1 MAVEEKKRK
10 HKDKSE
16 KKSKKKHKSSKSI
29 EVPSSS
35 TEVLTTVISS
45 ESSSSSSFSEV
56 IARLYIH
63 LAPMWAGK
71 VMEGVNEQL
80 NAFLMKYVPEV
91 DGIVLA
97 HSDVKFV
104 TDKGKVMYDSPFC
117 HFFISVKF
125 LVWKPKKGTKLVGR
139 INLQS
144 EDHIGL
150 LIYGT
155 FNASIPKSRIPSSTY
170 EWKVN
175 EEDDVNEEEE
185 SILEDDDSKD
195 SQENAPETRKRT
207 QYGEWINKSTGASI
221 GREDGSL
228 EFNVVDIIEAN
239 DILTVTGS
247 L

>member
-1 MAVEEKKRK
+1 MVVEEKKRK
-10 HKDKSE
+10 HKDNSE
-16 KKSKKKHKSSKSI
+16 KKI
-29 EVPSSS
+29 S
-35 TEVLTTVISS
+35 TITASNQSFEPN
-45 ESSSSSSFSEV
+45 SSFSEV
-56 IARLYIH
+56 VAKIYIH
-63 LAPMWAGK
+63 LAPIWAGK
-71 VMEGVNEQL
+71 AMEGVNEQL
-80 NAFLMKYVPEV
+80 NAFLMKHVAEV
-91 DGIVLA
+91 DGVILA
-97 HSDVKFV
+97 HSDIKFV
-104 TDKGKVMYDSPFC
+104 SDKGKVMYDSPFC

-175 EEDDVNEEEE
+175 EEDAALEQEENTPDDDVSKVSEE
-185 SILEDDDSKD
+185 STTEI
-195 SQENAPETRKRT
+195 RKRT
-207 QYGEWINKSTGASI
+207 QYGEWVNKNTGAGI

-228 EFNVVDIIEAN
+228 EFDVVDVIEAN

>member
-1 MAVEEKKRK
+1 MATEEKKRK
-10 HKDKSE
+10 HKDSSE
-16 KKSKKKHKSSKSI
+16 KKKSKKKHKSSTTI
-29 EVPSSS
+29 VETTPAAPSGSP
-35 TEVLTTVISS
+35 VIQQV
-45 ESSSSSSFSEV
+45 SSSFSEIV
-56 IARLYIH
+56 VKLYLH

-71 VMEGVNEQL
+71 TMEGVIEQL

-97 HSDVKFV
+97 HSDIKFV
-104 TDKGKVMYDSPFC
+104 TDKGKIMYESPFS
-117 HFFISVKF
+117 HFFITAKF
-125 LVWKPKKGTKLVGR
+125 LIWKPKRGSKLVGR

-170 EWKVN
+170 AWKI
-175 EEDDVNEEEE
+175 NEEETATEEKEVEDEDNEE
-185 SILEDDDSKD
+185 STEAVSEGR
-195 SQENAPETRKRT
+195 QRT
-207 QYGEWINKSTGASI
+207 QYGEWINKATGAGI
-221 GREDGSL
+221 GGEDGIL
-228 EFNVVDIIEAN
+228 EFTVMDIIEAN